1 MREVPLETQARL
13 IVDVA
18 RLDEDGEHYK
28 GELPVEI
35 LDLGESEVFTPA
47 GGAAYD
53 LFIQALG
60 TELLV
65 RGKVN
70 LPLNCLCVRCA
81 ADFKLDAKDD
91 AFVTSI
97 EISETTD
104 FLDLTEE
111 VREAIIF
118 ALPSY
123 PVCSK
128 TCKGLCMTCGKNLNT
143 GTCACHEAGNVNRW
157 GALDGLS

>member
-1 MREVPLETQARL
+1 METQARL
-13 IVDVA
+13 IVDIA
-18 RLDEDGEHYK
+18 RIDEDGERYQ
-28 GELPVEI
+28 GELPAEI
-35 LDLGESEVFTPA
+35 FDFGESEVFSPD
-47 GGAAYD
+47 GGVVYD

-65 RGKVN
+65 RGKLKLSLKCV
-70 LPLNCLCVRCA
+70 CVRCA
-81 ADFKLDAKDD
+81 ADFKSVAQDD

-97 EISETTD
+97 EISDTTD

-128 TCKGLCMTCGKNLNT
+128 TCKGLCMTCGKNLNGGICT
-143 GTCACHEAGNVNRW
+143 CHEAGLDNRW

>member
-1 MREVPLETQARL
+1 METQARL

-18 RLDEDGEHYK
+18 RLDEDGDHYK
-28 GELPVEI
+28 GELPVEN

-47 GGAAYD
+47 GGVAYD

-65 RGKVN
+65 RGRLS
-70 LPLNCLCVRCA
+70 LPLNCVCVRCA
-81 ADFKLDAKDD
+81 ADFEFIAKDD

-128 TCKGLCMTCGKNLNT
+128 TCKGLCMTCGKNLNQ
-143 GTCACHEAGNVNRW
+143 GTCTCHEAGQDTRW